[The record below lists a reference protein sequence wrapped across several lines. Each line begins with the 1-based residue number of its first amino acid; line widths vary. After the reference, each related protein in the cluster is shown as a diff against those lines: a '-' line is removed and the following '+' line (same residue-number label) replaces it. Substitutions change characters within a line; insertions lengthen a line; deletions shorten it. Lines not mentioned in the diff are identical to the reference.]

1 MKKTHLLIIDAQND
15 FCDKSGA
22 LYVTGAD
29 DDMKRLA
36 LFIDKYK
43 SSLGGITVTFDLHK
57 SFHIASPVFWVDKS
71 GVHPAPFTIITKD
84 DVLNGKYRASVA
96 EYQGIAENYV
106 SKLEENGRYQLCIWP
121 PHCITGSYGAD
132 IYKPLYDAIEE
143 YNKANYNKVEYIL
156 KNMNSFTEQY
166 SILRA
171 DVEIENESSEKT
183 IFYLTQVINDND
195 VIFVAGEALSHCV
208 ANSVLD
214 IATYI
219 TKDLSKFVLLI
230 DASSCVSGFENLGE
244 EFLNKAKSY
253 GMKVST
259 ILESGV
265 FLNEQL

>member
-71 GVHPAPFTIITKD
+71 GAHPAPFTIITKD

-96 EYQGIAENYV
+96 EYQGTAENYV

-121 PHCITGSYGAD
+121 PHCIAGSFGAD

-143 YNKANYNKVEYIL
+143 YNKVNYNKVEYIF
-156 KNMNSFTEQY
+156 KDMNSFTEQY

-171 DVEIENESSEKT
+171 DVEIGENNSAKT
-183 IFYLTQVINDND
+183 IAYLSQLVDNND
-195 VIFVAGEALSHCV
+195 VIFISGEALSHCV
-208 ANSVLD
+208 ANSILD
-214 IATYI
+214 IATYVS
-219 TKDLSKFVLLI
+219 KDLSKFVLLM
-230 DASSCVSGFENLGE
+230 DTVSCVSGFEYLGDK
-244 EFLNKAKSY
+244 FLDKAKGL

-259 ILESGV
+259 ILDTGV
-265 FLNEQL
+265 FLNE